1 MDVSIKITRGGGK
14 KQDSESKS
22 VTLKEVQTKQQV
34 IDALDVTFKDYFRGV
49 TTLDEVKPKSKK
61 EKA

>member
-1 MDVSIKITRGGGK
+1 MDVTIKITRGGGK

-34 IDALDVTFKDYFRGV
+34 VDTLDTTFKDYFKGV
-49 TTLDEVKPKSKK
+49 TTLDEVKPRSKSN
-61 EKA
+61 KA

>member
-34 IDALDVTFKDYFRGV
+34 VDALDTTFKDYFKNV
-49 TTLDEVKPKSKK
+49 TTLDEVKPRSKSN
-61 EKA
+61 KA

>member
-1 MDVSIKITRGGGK
+1 MDVTIKITRGGGK

-34 IDALDVTFKDYFRGV
+34 IDALDTTFKDYFKGI
-49 TTLDEVKPKSKK
+49 TTLEDAKPRNKSN
-61 EKA
+61 KA